1 MIKEWKKKSS
11 KYLLEN
17 KIFKL
22 REDIVESPKLETEH
36 AVWAMEVPTWVNII
50 PITSLG
56 EVILVNQYRFGM
68 EKFSLEIP
76 GGMSDIGEDPML
88 AAIREL
94 KEETGYVGKK
104 VLEIGRVESNPA
116 IMSNHTYTYLALDC
130 EQISDQSLDGTEDIE
145 IVKKNIDEIPQ
156 LISGKVIEH
165 ALVISAFYFYNLY
178 LINNKHG

>member
-36 AVWAMEVPTWVNII
+36 KVWAMEVPTWVNII

-88 AAIREL
+88 AATREL

-130 EQISDQSLDGTEDIE
+130 
-145 IVKKNIDEIPQ
+145 
-156 LISGKVIEH
+156 
-165 ALVISAFYFYNLY
+165 
-178 LINNKHG
+178 

>member
-1 MIKEWKKKSS
+1 MDSVVIWVTPANQIPSKSGLDTPWVMVYHKTRGWELPGGRIETSESIKE
-11 KYLLEN
+11 
-17 KIFKL
+17 
-22 REDIVESPKLETEH
+22 
-36 AVWAMEVPTWVNII
+36 
-50 PITSLG
+50 
-56 EVILVNQYRFGM
+56 
-68 EKFSLEIP
+68 
-76 GGMSDIGEDPML
+76 

-130 EQISDQSLDGTEDIE
+130 EKISDQSLDGTEDIE

-156 LISGKVIEH
+156 LINEKEIEH

-178 LINNKHG
+178 LMNKKHG